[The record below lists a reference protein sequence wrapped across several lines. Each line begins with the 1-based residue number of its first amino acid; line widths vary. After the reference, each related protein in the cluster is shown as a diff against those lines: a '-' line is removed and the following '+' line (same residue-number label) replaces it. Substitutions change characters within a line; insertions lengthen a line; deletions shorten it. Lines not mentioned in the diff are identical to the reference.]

1 MKSITYCFMVM
12 VVGLQG
18 CASLTVPTEPVKVVQ
33 PTVVQNFEFS
43 TTGSESVMP
52 YQVFHD
58 SKNTYL
64 QFKADQKPKEIWVQE
79 MGGQRL
85 LKAKQMGPLVVIQ
98 EIPEKFTVIDSKKNQ
113 ATITYLGLTET
124 AHSISTKTPHPAP
137 LKAETALQLLPS
149 KPNAEPGFLTALSQW
164 AQQLGLKVTVNDQ
177 PLEQV
182 TTRSISTGIPGSALP
197 TPAFISPPKANV
209 TREPQ
214 DQVATA
220 IASIS
225 KASVQRSDD

>member
-18 CASLTVPTEPVKVVQ
+18 CASLMVQQEPAKVIQ
-33 PTVVQNFEFS
+33 PTVVQNFEFG

-64 QFKADQKPKEIWVQE
+64 QFKADQRPKEIWAQE

-85 LKAKQMGPLVVIQ
+85 LQAKQMGQLVVIQ

-113 ATITYLGLTET
+113 ATITYLGFSET
-124 AHSISTKTPHPAP
+124 VIPSASKNLNQTP
-137 LKAETALQLLPS
+137 LKAETALQVLPG
-149 KPNAEPGFLTALSQW
+149 KPNAEPDFLSALSLW
-164 AQQLGLKVTVNDQ
+164 AQKLGLKVTVNDQ

-182 TTRSISTGIPGSALP
+182 TTRSITTGLPGSALP
-197 TPAFISPPKANV
+197 VLIPPPKASV

>member
-18 CASLTVPTEPVKVVQ
+18 CASLMVPQEPVKVIQ
-33 PTVVQNFEFS
+33 PTVVQNFEFG

-64 QFKADQKPKEIWVQE
+64 QFKADQRPKEIWAQE

-85 LKAKQMGPLVVIQ
+85 LKAKQMDQLVVIQ

-113 ATITYLGLTET
+113 ATITYLGFSET
-124 AHSISTKTPHPAP
+124 ATPSASKNLNLPP
-137 LKAETALQLLPS
+137 LKAETALQLLAS
-149 KPNAEPGFLTALSQW
+149 KPNAEPDFLTALSQW
-164 AQQLGLKVTVNDQ
+164 AQKLGFKVTVNDQ

-182 TTRSISTGIPGSALP
+182 TTRSISTGLPGSALP
-197 TPAFISPPKANV
+197 VPAFIPPPKASV

>member
-18 CASLTVPTEPVKVVQ
+18 CASLMVPQEPVKVIQ

-43 TTGSESVMP
+43 TTGSEFVMP

-64 QFKADQKPKEIWVQE
+64 QFKADQRPKEIWAQE

-85 LKAKQMGPLVVIQ
+85 LKAKQMGQLVVIQ

-113 ATITYLGLTET
+113 ATITYLGFSET
-124 AHSISTKTPHPAP
+124 ATPSASKNLNQTP

-149 KPNAEPGFLTALSQW
+149 KPNAEPDFLSALSLW
-164 AQQLGLKVTVNDQ
+164 AQKLGLKVTVNDQ

-182 TTRSISTGIPGSALP
+182 TTRSITTGIPGSALP
-197 TPAFISPPKANV
+197 VLIPPPKANV